1 MRESRQGLE
10 VLPGLVIPET
20 ELQIR
25 RTRSSG
31 PGGQNVNKVSTRV
44 ELLFNVEQ
52 SGVLRQDQKRR
63 ILRRLASR
71 ISKAGVLRVTAQAER
86 TQARNEARARQRLAE
101 LLADALRVR
110 RARRATR
117 PTRASVQRRVETK
130 KQRAGVK
137 RRRRRPTS
145 ED

>member
-1 MRESRQGLE
+1 MNDSRQGLE

-44 ELLFNVEQ
+44 ELFFDVAQ
-52 SGVLRQDQKRR
+52 SVVLSESQRQR
-63 ILRRLASR
+63 ILQRLATR
-71 ISKAGVLRVTAQAER
+71 ISKDGVLRVTAQAER
-86 TQARNEARARQRLAE
+86 TQARNEARARRRLAE
-101 LLADALRVR
+101 LLAEALRVQLR
-110 RARRATR
+110 RRATR
-117 PTRASVQRRVETK
+117 PTRASVQKRVETK
-130 KQRAGVK
+130 KQRATIK
-137 RRRRRPTS
+137 QHRRRPTS